1 MGKTKEGI
9 MDFRESMKYLGFEKK
24 SKLEKRVNELESL
37 VFKLIE
43 ETGYAVVIDD
53 LNPEWQYPEL
63 IKKPEEKK

>member
-1 MGKTKEGI
+1 
-9 MDFRESMKYLGFEKK
+9 MKYLGFEKK
-24 SKLEKRVNELESL
+24 SKLEKRVIELESL

-63 IKKPEEKK
+63 IKRPKEKK